1 MREAARALADVHSVA
16 APPDGAL
23 LRPEDPLR
31 AQLES
36 CRRLFDGYR
45 GSDLA
50 EARVVGAVDELLAL
64 AQRAVDAAPAAAT
77 AERSHVLNTEAVP
90 SHFLIDAA
98 GRASI
103 VDWEKPVLGEVAQ
116 DVAYF
121 LSPTTTI
128 WDSDVVFDAEG
139 RTQFLDAYWE
149 AVGGRFPRGSF
160 DARFPAY
167 RMVNALVGITWSCN
181 AWVEYRDPA
190 RPLRNEKTLR
200 LLPTYLSEEFLDL
213 VRRDCFATQ

>member
-1 MREAARALADVHSVA
+1 M
-16 APPDGAL
+16 
-23 LRPEDPLR
+23 
-31 AQLES
+31 
-36 CRRLFDGYR
+36 
-45 GSDLA
+45 
-50 EARVVGAVDELLAL
+50 
-64 AQRAVDAAPAAAT
+64 
-77 AERSHVLNTEAVP
+77 
-90 SHFLIDAA
+90 
-98 GRASI
+98 
-103 VDWEKPVLGEVAQ
+103 LGEVAQ

-190 RPLRNEKTLR
+190 RPLRNERTLR
-200 LLPTYLSEEFLDL
+200 LLPTYFSEEFLDL